1 MPEPSPFFQ
10 WLDGISLLALLA
22 WAAGIVAIVAFF
34 NRHVMPV
41 LRAIDEFFEDWR
53 GTPDRPGV
61 KGRPGVMATLNE
73 HGEKIQ
79 QIEKQVTPNHSSTD
93 KLADEVQAIRR
104 QMAEALEEFRD
115 FMTESRTDHD
125 HLWRAVSAH
134 SPNPPESRDPIGGT
148 DD

>member
-1 MPEPSPFFQ
+1 MPEPSPFFE
-10 WLDGISLLALLA
+10 WLDSVSLLALLA
-22 WAAGIVAIVAFF
+22 WAAGVVAVVVFF
-34 NRHVMPV
+34 NRHVVPV
-41 LRAIDEFFEDWR
+41 LRAIDDFFEDWR

-79 QIEKQVTPNHSSTD
+79 Q
-93 KLADEVQAIRR
+93 LADEVQAIRR
-104 QMAEALEEFRD
+104 QMAEVLEEFRD
-115 FMTESRTDHD
+115 FRTESSTDRD

-134 SPNPPESRDPIGGT
+134 SPNTPEPRDPIGGT